1 MFIVAC
7 FSRET
12 RNTTATTEEVTT
24 LAKSN
29 RRVRNTTREAIA
41 TVTAMANQNRAAIG
55 SVRNNKTSVATSSAN
70 ALATA
75 ITRCVLA
82 PGIVRALGA
91 YRFLPAPMSSYC
103 HNAAGQKPFPPNQRF
118 LSSQALWA
126 QHTDIR

>member
-41 TVTAMANQNRAAIG
+41 AVTAMANQNRAAIG

-75 ITRCVLA
+75 ITRCVLF

-91 YRFLPAPMSSYC
+91 YRFLPAPMSPYC
-103 HNAAGQKPFPPNQRF
+103 HKAAGPKPFP
-118 LSSQALWA
+118 LTKGL
-126 QHTDIR
+126 

>member
-1 MFIVAC
+1 M
-7 FSRET
+7 
-12 RNTTATTEEVTT
+12 TT

-55 SVRNNKTSVATSSAN
+55 SVRNNTSVATSSAN

-91 YRFLPAPMSSYC
+91 YRFLPAPMSPYC
-103 HNAAGQKPFPPNQRF
+103 HKAAGQKPFPPNQRS